1 MAAMV
6 CLMLI
11 AVFLMNETGSP
22 PSGNGRDQ
30 ARPAVGKTD
39 PTPAKRQLPRRA
51 HTQPKR

>member
-30 ARPAVGKTD
+30 ARPAVTKTAKA
-39 PTPAKRQLPRRA
+39 PAKRQLLHRTRTRPQR
-51 HTQPKR
+51 